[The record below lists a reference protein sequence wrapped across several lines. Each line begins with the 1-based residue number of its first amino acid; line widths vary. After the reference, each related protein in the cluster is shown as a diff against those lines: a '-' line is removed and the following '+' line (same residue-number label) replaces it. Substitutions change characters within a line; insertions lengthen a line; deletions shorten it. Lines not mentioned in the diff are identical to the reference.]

1 MWIGLLIAI
10 GLALDERVSRM
21 TVGLHHRF
29 QLILAN
35 AKRLV
40 VRQMGAMLFGTG
52 IARLLK
58 LSVVVV
64 ILGGVTVMTVV
75 DGHRVFGGVMVLAGL
90 GAVPCVLAAARPQDA
105 NGPTRRERVNHTG
118 VGRGSE
124 SSGVPGLITP
134 SACPRLDPRRKFP
147 FAPTAGVDQ
156 MSRRSPVTAEEND
169 KTRLQP
175 LATWLEVCRSPQPA
189 LQPVAVASAPRHQ
202 ITNRSRP

>member
-90 GAVPCVLAAARPQDA
+90 GALVVLFPASWRLLDRKTPTDRPDA
-105 NGPTRRERVNHTG
+105 NASTTPASAADPSHPEFPDSSHPAHVRDLTRV
-118 VGRGSE
+118 E
-124 SSGVPGLITP
+124 SS
-134 SACPRLDPRRKFP
+134 R
-147 FAPTAGVDQ
+147 
-156 MSRRSPVTAEEND
+156 SRRP
-169 KTRLQP
+169 
-175 LATWLEVCRSPQPA
+175 PA
-189 LQPVAVASAPRHQ
+189 S
-202 ITNRSRP
+202 TK